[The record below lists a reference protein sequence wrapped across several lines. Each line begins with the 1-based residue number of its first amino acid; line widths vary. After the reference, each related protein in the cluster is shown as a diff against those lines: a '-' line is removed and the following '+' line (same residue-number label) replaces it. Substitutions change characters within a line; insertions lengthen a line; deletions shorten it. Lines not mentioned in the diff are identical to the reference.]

1 MKVAAAAVAIPVLC
15 VVILPTFFLRP
26 LEVDAEAEVA
36 VVHDDIPDVAM
47 QAYLAAAA
55 MQARQDPS
63 CRPSWALLAGIGKVE
78 TNHGRHGGSAVDQ
91 SGDVI
96 PPILGLVLDGS
107 IPGTRAV
114 ADTDRGVLDGN
125 TVWDR
130 AVGPMQ
136 FLPQTWASFER
147 DVDENGVADPQN
159 LFDAAGAAA
168 AYLCASA
175 TADIG
180 SDGGMRQAIRVY
192 NPSDVYVEDVV
203 AAMERYI
210 AEVEQP
216 DDDQL
221 LTEGWTNPAPTYSR
235 VSSGYGYRIHPIT
248 GERKLHAGV
257 DLACASD
264 APIVAAAAGQVV
276 YARYG
281 GGAGYVVELRH
292 EEGFRTRYLHLAA
305 GSFLVSAEQSVT
317 AGQQLA
323 DCGSTGNSTGPHL
336 HFEVRPEG
344 GSTIDPQPF
353 LAERG
358 VILQ

>member
-1 MKVAAAAVAIPVLC
+1 MKAAAAALAIPVVC
-15 VVILPTFFLRP
+15 VVVLPTLFLQP
-26 LEVDAEAEVA
+26 LEVDAQAEVA
-36 VVHDDIPDVAM
+36 DVRDEIPDVAM
-47 QAYLAAAA
+47 QAYLAAAES
-55 MQARQDPS
+55 QAQQDPS
-63 CRPSWALLAGIGKVE
+63 CHPSWALLAAIGKVE

-107 IPGTRAV
+107 TPGTLAV
-114 ADTDRGVLDGN
+114 VDTDRGVLDGN

-136 FLPQTWASFER
+136 FLPQTWASFGR
-147 DVDENGVADPQN
+147 DANENGVADPQN

-175 TADIG
+175 TSDIG
-180 SDGGMRQAIRVY
+180 SDVGMRQAIRAY
-192 NPSDVYVEDVV
+192 NRSDVYVEDVV
-203 AAMERYI
+203 AAMERYL

-216 DDDQL
+216 DDQQL

-235 VSSGYGYRIHPIT
+235 VSSGYGYRIHPIS
-248 GERKLHAGV
+248 GERKLHAGI
-257 DLACASD
+257 DLACASG
-264 APIVAAAAGQVV
+264 APIMAAAAGQVV
-276 YARYG
+276 YAHYG

-292 EEGFRTRYLHLAA
+292 EEGFRTRYLHLLA
-305 GSFLVSAEQSVT
+305 GSFLVSAEQQVQT
-317 AGQQLA
+317 GQQLA
-323 DCGSTGNSTGPHL
+323 GCGSTGYSTGAHL

-358 VILQ
+358 VVFQ